1 MQRYKLFCVAVI
13 LVLALTSVVQAQ
25 QITNI
30 TSFVLDLRT
39 DLETT
44 ATKALGESTR
54 PDSWTFDINN
64 TSSPTYVADLWYDNE
79 LLATAVFGDQRPDGW
94 IGAPVTK
101 DISLVARNI
110 RHDLELTADNVKVF
124 GPNNR
129 PENWKG
135 NISLFKCDRT
145 IMNTVQVLN
154 TTFSAKL
161 QTTNDAVN
169 YCQQVSSETQ
179 ELVLKQIYSAPEIDL
194 ALPDKLLA
202 ARGDLERL
210 ADEVMGLNTRPAGWI
225 GNKDKASATLLS
237 DNFLDLENLANEKLG
252 VGQRPD
258 GWLGAPPAVAIYGY
272 QYLRFNLELLAI
284 TLGRTPRPRGWQG
297 VDRTEICSPQLQNL
311 VALAQRAYGFSADN
325 VPEGAFCQQL
335 AVAVNN
341 TIENPPPPDTASAA
355 NDKFVFEGKYAF
367 TYLDVKASQYM
378 GIMPGGTKFK
388 AWYRNF
394 GDSTMMFVSG
404 EDFAVFVDRRWTTMT
419 QDVYE
424 KLPTLEGVKPL
435 TFCDAGWCNG
445 PGPTPTPTGSGA
457 LQALLNQG
465 TPPAPPDINQV
476 QNQKTQVS
484 WNNIRVTY
492 LQDNAA
498 ARTVQVT
505 LEICAETTQTDCEP
519 VTRVY
524 DNGTGT
530 AKAVIA
536 TQNGLNVYEFGYG
549 YTSNLLIEG
558 ETRFSPDVWISDPT
572 IR

>member
-1 MQRYKLFCVAVI
+1 MQRYKLLWIVLI
-13 LVLALTSVVQAQ
+13 LVLALTGVVRAQ

-30 TSFVLDLRT
+30 TSFVLDVRA
-39 DLETT
+39 DLET
-44 ATKALGESTR
+44 AANQALGDGKR

-64 TSSPTYVADLWYDNE
+64 TASPTYVADLWYDNE
-79 LLATAVFGDQRPDGW
+79 LLATAVFGDERPDGW

-101 DISLVARNI
+101 DINLVARNI
-110 RHDLELTADNVKVF
+110 RHDLELTADKIF
-124 GPNNR
+124 GLGNR
-129 PENWKG
+129 PPEKWKG
-135 NISLFKCDRT
+135 NIALFKCDRT
-145 IMNTVQVLN
+145 IMDTVEVLRS
-154 TTFSAKL
+154 TFNAKL
-161 QTTNDAVN
+161 QTANDAVN

-179 ELVLKQIYSAPEIDL
+179 ELTLKQIFSSPEIDQ
-194 ALPDKLLA
+194 ALPDKILA

-210 ADEVMGLNTRPAGWI
+210 ADEVMGLNTRPSGWI
-225 GNKDKASATLLS
+225 GNKDKASPSLLS

-252 VGQRPD
+252 IGQRPD
-258 GWLGAPPAVAIYGY
+258 GWLGAPPAVPIYGY
-272 QYLRFNLELLAI
+272 QYLRFNLELLAN
-284 TLGRTPRPRGWQG
+284 TLGKTPRPRGWQG
-297 VDRTEICSPQLQNL
+297 VDQTETCSPQLQNL
-311 VALAQRAYGFSADN
+311 VALAQRAYGFSVDS
-325 VPEGAFCQQL
+325 VPAGAFCPQL
-335 AVAVNN
+335 AVTVNN
-341 TIENPPPPDTASAA
+341 TIENPPPPDTTSAA
-355 NDKFVFEGKYAF
+355 NDKFVFEGKFAF
-367 TYLDVKASQYM
+367 TYLDVKATQYM

-404 EDFAVFVDRRWTTMT
+404 ENFAVFVDRRWTSMP

-457 LQALLNQG
+457 LQALLNEG
-465 TPPAPPDINQV
+465 TPPAAPDINQV

-498 ARTVQVT
+498 ARTAQVT

-524 DNGTGT
+524 DNTTGT
-530 AKAVIA
+530 AKPVIS
-536 TQNGLNVYEFGYG
+536 TQNGLNVYEFAYG
-549 YTSNLLIEG
+549 YTNNLLIEG

>member
-1 MQRYKLFCVAVI
+1 MPRYKFLSIVVMV
-13 LVLALTSVVQAQ
+13 VLALTGVVQAQ

-30 TSFVLDLRT
+30 TAFVLDVRA
-39 DLETT
+39 DLETV
-44 ATKALGESTR
+44 ATEALGGSTR
-54 PDSWTFDINN
+54 PESWTFDINN

-79 LLATAVFGDQRPDGW
+79 LLATAVFGNERPDGW

-101 DISLVARNI
+101 DINIVARNI
-110 RHDLELTADNVKVF
+110 RHDLELIADKVY
-124 GPNNR
+124 GLNNR

-135 NISLFKCDRT
+135 SISLFKCDRT
-145 IMNTVQVLN
+145 IMNTVEVLR
-154 TTFSAKL
+154 TTFNVKL
-161 QTTNDAVN
+161 QTANDAVN
-169 YCQQVSSETQ
+169 YCQQVAGENQ
-179 ELVLKQIYSAPEIDL
+179 EQVLKQIYSTPEVEQ

-210 ADEVMGLNTRPAGWI
+210 ADEELGLNTRPAGWI
-225 GNKDKASATLLS
+225 GNKDKGSATLLS

-252 VGQRPD
+252 IGQRPV
-258 GWLGAPPAVAIYGY
+258 GWLGTPPAVAVYGY
-272 QYLRFNLELLAI
+272 QYLRFNLELLANAV
-284 TLGRTPRPRGWQG
+284 GRTPRPRGWQG
-297 VDRTEICSPQLQNL
+297 IDQTESCAPQLQNL
-311 VALAQRAYGFSADN
+311 VALAQRAYGFSTDT
-325 VPEGAFCQQL
+325 VPPGNFCQQL
-335 AVAVNN
+335 DITVNN
-341 TIENPPPPDTASAA
+341 TIENPPPPDTTEAS
-355 NDKFVFEGKYAF
+355 DKYVFEGKYAF
-367 TYLDVKASQYM
+367 TYLDVKATQYM

-404 EDFAVFVDRRWTTMT
+404 QDFAVFVDRRWTSMP
-419 QDVYE
+419 QDVFE

-445 PGPTPTPTGSGA
+445 PGPTPTPTGGGA

-492 LQDNAA
+492 LQDNSA
-498 ARTVQVT
+498 ARTAQVT

-524 DNGTGT
+524 DNATGT
-530 AKAVIA
+530 AKPVIS

-549 YTSNLLIEG
+549 YTNNLLIEG